1 MLRTCSQTKGMP
13 ICLEQSDRNRASTLL
28 IRRYAYLAYDDER
41 DHKLKCVAKRI
52 LLYTEIFTGCQYSQ
66 TGLRTIGSLRIKT
79 DIPWSCV
86 DSLLQNLYIARLK
99 MCFKLFLLATIVV
112 AYVAAAAKDRASDAF
127 SLYPFNNY
135 PYYVEPTPSNNNNAD
150 SHRQMLTMSFVIPA
164 VNLPTR
170 LTILETL
177 TSTSTIVCTK
187 SVSNQCSVRR
197 RTQRPWR
204 VNRPALAVANKK

>member
-1 MLRTCSQTKGMP
+1 MSILPNSFTDHRIAPYKNKYPMILCRQSASKP
-13 ICLEQSDRNRASTLL
+13 I
-28 IRRYAYLAYDDER
+28 
-41 DHKLKCVAKRI
+41 H
-52 LLYTEIFTGCQYSQ
+52 
-66 TGLRTIGSLRIKT
+66 
-79 DIPWSCV
+79 P
-86 DSLLQNLYIARLK
+86 RLK

>member
-1 MLRTCSQTKGMP
+1 MILCRQSASKP
-13 ICLEQSDRNRASTLL
+13 I
-28 IRRYAYLAYDDER
+28 
-41 DHKLKCVAKRI
+41 H
-52 LLYTEIFTGCQYSQ
+52 
-66 TGLRTIGSLRIKT
+66 
-79 DIPWSCV
+79 P
-86 DSLLQNLYIARLK
+86 RLK